1 MARSFRPEALRTV
14 QVVPVTAYDAAG
26 ELNLDVMRQHT
37 QRLFDAGMRVFIPC
51 AGSSEFHSLSADEI
65 VSAIAM
71 TREVVGDEGI
81 VVAPVGL
88 QIGHAVEI
96 GTRGVEAGADA
107 LLVMPLA
114 APYLSDAGARD
125 YYGEILDK
133 VAAPTMIYK
142 KTDIPSDRLLLE
154 LAEHPKVVG
163 VKYSV
168 NCVDAFTRVVRED
181 DGRLEW
187 FCGSA
192 ERFAPFFMLAGAT
205 GYTSGAGNLCPH
217 LTLAMHAACAEGDW
231 AQAMRLLEIIR
242 PIEDYR
248 ARANNSYNISFLK
261 YACRATGLDFG
272 QPRPPQRRLT
282 AEEEREIDEIV
293 APILAA
299 EVELSAAPAGAR

>member
-1 MARSFRPEALRTV
+1 MSRSFRSEALRTV
-14 QVVPVTAYDAAG
+14 QVVPVTAYDEAG

-65 VSAIAM
+65 VSAVAM
-71 TREVVGDEGI
+71 TREVLGDEGI
-81 VVAPVGL
+81 VMAPVGL
-88 QIGHAVEI
+88 QVRHAIEI
-96 GTRGVEAGADA
+96 GRRSVDAGADA
-107 LLVMPLA
+107 VLVMPLA
-114 APYLSDAGARD
+114 APYLSDSGARD
-125 YYGEILDK
+125 YYEAILEE
-133 VAAPTMIYK
+133 VNCPAIIYK
-142 KTDIPSDRLLLE
+142 KSDIPSDRLLLE

-168 NCVDAFTRVVRED
+168 NCVDAFTKVVRED

-217 LTLAMHAACAEGDW
+217 LTLAMHAACVEGDW
-231 AQAMRLLEIIR
+231 PQAMRLLEAIR

-248 ARANNSYNISFLK
+248 ARAGSSFNISFLK
-261 YACRATGLDFG
+261 HACRATGLDFG

-282 AEEEREIDEIV
+282 PEEEREIDALV

-299 EVELSAAPAGAR
+299 DAELAAAPAGAR